1 MSTSHYSRTDYSD
14 LVGKSGIKSSDKNPS
29 LAQMREAVYAW
40 EDALSHPSLTHSRPE
55 CSDVGSQTIRFNIT
69 PKPQLPRLTA
79 LLFAGIMLLLA
90 DGAAIAYYSDS
101 VVEAT
106 LIALATMPTGGF
118 IIATAIAI
126 RNQN

>member
-1 MSTSHYSRTDYSD
+1 MSTSHYSNTNYEPNN
-14 LVGKSGIKSSDKNPS
+14 LN
-29 LAQMREAVYAW
+29 AVVADW
-40 EDALSHPSLTHSRPE
+40 QEPLSHPSLTHSRPE

-69 PKPQLPRLTA
+69 PKPQLPHLTA
-79 LLFAGIMLLLA
+79 FLFAGIMLLLA